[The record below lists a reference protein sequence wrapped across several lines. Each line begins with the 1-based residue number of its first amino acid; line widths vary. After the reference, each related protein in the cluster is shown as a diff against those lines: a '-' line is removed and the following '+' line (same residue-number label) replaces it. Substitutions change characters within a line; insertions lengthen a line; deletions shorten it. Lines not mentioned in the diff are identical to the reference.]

1 MDLRLPFT
9 ALTALLAFLFFLAV
23 LDQWRTRRH
32 AFQLAWALGMLW
44 FSIGAGCEA
53 IGAAAGWSTPIY
65 KTWYLT
71 GAVCTAGWLGLGTAF
86 LLGKTRFG
94 YAFAFALFLAGL
106 FTFLTQQRQQ
116 YPDAGIAPIIYFV
129 AAGIL
134 AVAIAV
140 ETYFA
145 GGRWARLAAVAV
157 VGASLLAL
165 VMTVTATLPPPGY
178 AVDPATGVPTA
189 AIMPGYLR
197 LLTPFMNITGA
208 FSLGFGALF
217 SVYVFMP
224 KKRVLAYSLD
234 PGQKGDVFLFN
245 LLISPVAFV
254 VNFVASIP
262 GAFRAARAGRM
273 TSRVP
278 ALILIAIGAWIPAVT
293 DSLNRFGSTQLYGLG
308 KLLAVTLLF
317 AGFLVSI
324 EIFSEFRVPFTGI
337 VLHRRR
343 TEQEPE
349 DADAGADAADAGSP
363 GVAAG

>member
-1 MDLRLPFT
+1 MDLRLPLT
-9 ALTALLAFLFFLAV
+9 ALTAILAFFFFLAV

-32 AFQLAWALGMLW
+32 AFQLVWALGMLW
-44 FSIGAGCEA
+44 FSLGAACEA
-53 IGAAAGWSTPIY
+53 IGASAGWSTAIY
-65 KTWYLT
+65 RTWYLT
-71 GAVCTAGWLGLGTAF
+71 GAVLTAGWLGLGTAF
-86 LLGKTRFG
+86 LLGRTRFG

-116 YPDAGIAPIIYFV
+116 YPDAGFAPILYFL

-134 AVAIAV
+134 AIAIAV
-140 ETYFA
+140 ATYFA
-145 GGRWARLAAVAV
+145 DPRWPRLAAVAV
-157 VGASLLAL
+157 AGASLLAL
-165 VMTVTATLPPPGY
+165 VLTVTVALPPPGY

-217 SVYVFMP
+217 SVYLFMP

-245 LLISPVAFV
+245 LLISPVAFT
-254 VNFVASIP
+254 VNFFASIP
-262 GAFRAARAGRM
+262 GAVGAARQGRM

-278 ALILIAIGAWIPAVT
+278 ATILIAIGAWIPAVT
-293 DSLNRFGSTQLYGLG
+293 DSLNRFGSTQLYGIG

-324 EIFSEFRVPFTGI
+324 DVFSEFRVPFTRI

-343 TEQEPE
+343 PE
-349 DADAGADAADAGSP
+349 TQVDGRSADSGP
-363 GVAAG
+363 EGVAAG

>member
-1 MDLRLPFT
+1 VDLRLPFT

-32 AFQLAWALGMLW
+32 AFQLVWALGMLW
-44 FSIGAGCEA
+44 FSIGAACEA
-53 IGAAAGWSTPIY
+53 IGASAGWSSPLY
-65 KTWYLT
+65 RTWYLT
-71 GAVCTAGWLGLGTAF
+71 GAVWTAGWLGLGTAF
-86 LLGKTRFG
+86 LLGRTRFG
-94 YAFAFALFLAGL
+94 YAFAFGLFLAGL

-116 YPDAGIAPIIYFV
+116 YPDAGYAPILYFL

-134 AVAIAV
+134 ALAIAS

-145 GGRWARLAAVAV
+145 DARWPRLAAVAV

-165 VMTVTATLPPPGY
+165 VLTVTVSLPAPGY

-262 GAFRAARAGRM
+262 GAVRAARAGRM

-278 ALILIAIGAWIPAVT
+278 ATILIALGAWIPAVT

-324 EIFSEFRVPFTGI
+324 DVFSEFRIPFTRI

-343 TEQEPE
+343 PEPQP
-349 DADAGADAADAGSP
+349 DGVGADVEPTGI
-363 GVAAG
+363 AAG

>member
-9 ALTALLAFLFFLAV
+9 ALTAILAFLFFLAV

-44 FSIGAGCEA
+44 FSIGAACEA
-53 IGAAAGWSTPIY
+53 IGAAAGWNTTIY
-65 KTWYLT
+65 RTWYLT
-71 GAVCTAGWLGLGTAF
+71 GAVGTAGWLGLGTAF

-94 YAFAFALFLAGL
+94 YAFALALFLAGL

-116 YPDAGIAPIIYFV
+116 YPDAGIAPILYFA

-140 ETYFA
+140 ETWFA
-145 GGRWARLAAVAV
+145 SPRWPLLAAVAV
-157 VGASLLAL
+157 VGTSLLAL
-165 VMTVTATLPPPGY
+165 VMTVTVALPAPGY

-234 PGQKGDVFLFN
+234 PAQKGDVFLFN
-245 LLISPVAFV
+245 LLVSPVAFT
-254 VNFVASIP
+254 VNFCASIP

-278 ALILIAIGAWIPAVT
+278 ATILIAIGAFIPAVT

-308 KLLAVTLLF
+308 KLLAVVFLF
-317 AGFLVSI
+317 AGFLVSVDVFT
-324 EIFSEFRVPFTGI
+324 ELRVPFTRI
-337 VLHRRR
+337 VLRRR
-343 TEQEPE
+343 RAEPQP
-349 DADAGADAADAGSP
+349 DDAGSGP
-363 GVAAG
+363 GREGLAPR

>member
-1 MDLRLPFT
+1 MDLRIAFT
-9 ALTALLAFLFFLAV
+9 GITAILAFLFFLAV

-53 IGAAAGWSTPIY
+53 VGAIAGWSEPLY
-65 KTWYLT
+65 KTWYVT
-71 GAVCTAGWLGLGTAF
+71 GAVCTAAWLGLGTAF

-94 YAFAFALFLAGL
+94 YAFAFSLFLAGL
-106 FTFLTQQRQQ
+106 FTYLTQQRQQ
-116 YPDAGIAPIIYFV
+116 YPDAGAAPVAYFAAAAVLAAAILV
-129 AAGIL
+129 A
-134 AVAIAV
+134 
-140 ETYFA
+140 TYFQSEM
-145 GGRWARLAAVAV
+145 WPRLAAVAV

-165 VMTVTATLPPPGY
+165 VLAAAATLPPPGY
-178 AVDPATGVPTA
+178 AIDAATEVPTA

-197 LLTPFMNITGA
+197 LLTPFMNVTGA

-245 LLISPVAFV
+245 LMISPVAFV
-254 VNFVASIP
+254 VNFFASIP
-262 GAFRAARAGRM
+262 GAFRAMRAGHM
-273 TSRVP
+273 NSRVP
-278 ALILIAIGAWIPAVT
+278 ATILIAIGAWIPAVT

-308 KLLAVTLLF
+308 KLLAVVFLF

-324 EIFSEFRVPFTGI
+324 DVFSEFRIPFTRV
-337 VLHRRR
+337 VLRRR
-343 TEQEPE
+343 RAEQPLGEAQDPLPG
-349 DADAGADAADAGSP
+349 AGPTSETAG
-363 GVAAG
+363 